1 MGKELTGKSI
11 VIIGGTSG
19 IGLSASKAFLNA
31 GANVVAVGS
40 PDGPNPHLG
49 KNGIVL
55 LADAREEGVA
65 EHSIERSIQA
75 YGRFSGL
82 YHVAG
87 GSGRKMGDGKLHD
100 LTLEGW
106 NYTMDLNLK
115 SLMLSNRAAV
125 SQFLKQKSGGA
136 ILNMGS
142 VLASSPSPEFFSTH
156 AYAAAKSAIN
166 GLSKAA
172 AAAYASQNIRI
183 NVIAPGLTDTP
194 MAARAKKDR
203 TIQKFITSKQPL
215 DGGRMAMTDDMDG
228 LAVFLF
234 SEAARFIT
242 GQIIQVDGGWSVS
255 EGGKSK

>member
-19 IGLSASKAFLNA
+19 IGLSAAKAFIA
-31 GANVVAVGS
+31 SGAHVVAVGA
-40 PDGPNPHLG
+40 PDGPIPQLG

-55 LADAREEGVA
+55 IADAREEGVA
-65 EHSIERSIQA
+65 EHSIERSLQV
-75 YGRFSGL
+75 YGGFNGM

-87 GSGRKMGDGKLHD
+87 GSGRKLGDGKLHD
-100 LTLEGW
+100 LTIEGW

-115 SLMLSNRAAV
+115 TVLLSNRAAV
-125 SQFLKQKSGGA
+125 RQFLKQKSGGS

-142 VLASSPSPEFFSTH
+142 VLATHPSPEFFSTH

-166 GLSKAA
+166 GLSKASA
-172 AAAYASQNIRI
+172 ATYASHNIRI

-194 MAARAKKDR
+194 MATRAKKDR
-203 TIQKFITSKQPL
+203 AIQKFITSKQSL
-215 DGGRMAMTDDMDG
+215 DGGRMARADDMDG

-234 SEAARFIT
+234 SDSARFIT
-242 GQIIQVDGGWSVS
+242 GQIIEVDGGWSVS